1 MAEAGTGADMAVE
14 DSSAGRLVEIA
25 ALLGCPV
32 ESFYAPGDDALN
44 NSMTCELLSL
54 WSKVRRPEV
63 RQRILGLLRHEAEGD
78 VAAPE
83 AAE

>member
-1 MAEAGTGADMAVE
+1 MAVE
-14 DSSAGRLVEIA
+14 DPSAKRLVEIA

-32 ESFYAPGDDALN
+32 ESFYAPGDYAFN
-44 NSMTCELLSL
+44 VSMTCELLSL
-54 WSKVRRPEV
+54 WSKIRHPEV
-63 RQRILGLLRHEAEGD
+63 RQRILGHLRHEAERD

>member
-1 MAEAGTGADMAVE
+1 MAV
-14 DSSAGRLVEIA
+14 DDPSAKRLVEIA

-32 ESFYAPGDDALN
+32 ESFYAPGDHAFN
-44 NSMTCELLSL
+44 VSMTCELLRL
-54 WSKVRRPEV
+54 WSKIQHPEV
-63 RQRILGLLRHEAEGD
+63 RQRILELLRHEAQRD

>member
-1 MAEAGTGADMAVE
+1 MAVE

-32 ESFYAPGDDALN
+32 ESFYAPGEDAFTIG
-44 NSMTCELLSL
+44 MTSELLSL
-54 WSKVRRPEV
+54 WSTIRQPEV
-63 RQRILGLLRHEAEGD
+63 RQRILEIVRHETGRH
-78 VAAPE
+78 VVAPE